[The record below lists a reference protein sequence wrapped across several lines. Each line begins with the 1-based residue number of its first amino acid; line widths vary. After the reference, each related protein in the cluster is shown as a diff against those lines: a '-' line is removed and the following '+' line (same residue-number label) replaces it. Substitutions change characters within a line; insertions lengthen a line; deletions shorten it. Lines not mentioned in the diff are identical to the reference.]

1 VPTPFLL
8 IDVVRKR
15 ETLESIERR
24 SRRLHVVSMLI
35 FGRDIRMPMVR
46 AIPDVTCG
54 SLRVGRP
61 PNRYLEVPAADAS
74 AIRRG
79 SGLIATM
86 NRALSWCGA
95 QRWSDIEEIESAAA
109 DPSLCHPADAT
120 TRRE

>member
-8 IDVVRKR
+8 IDVARKR

-35 FGRDIRMPMVR
+35 FGRDIRMRMVW

-61 PNRYLEVPAADAS
+61 PKRYPEVPAADAN

-79 SGLIATM
+79 S
-86 NRALSWCGA
+86 
-95 QRWSDIEEIESAAA
+95 D
-109 DPSLCHPADAT
+109 
-120 TRRE
+120 